1 MMTPRPTTQDIEIGR
16 KIFRN
21 WCRDNNLAVDPVAAS
36 DLVQKI
42 AETIAVMCAALT
54 NGGETPCDDL
64 THI

>member
-1 MMTPRPTTQDIEIGR
+1 MAPKPTTQDFEIGR

-42 AETIAVMCAALT
+42 AEAIAILSDAAVEASREP
-54 NGGETPCDDL
+54 GK
-64 THI
+64 

>member
-1 MMTPRPTTQDIEIGR
+1 MPPKPTRQDIEIGR

-42 AETIAVMCAALT
+42 AETIAVMSSALT
-54 NGGETPCDDL
+54 NGDGT
-64 THI
+64 